1 MGCPTLLSV
10 RIITHMGK
18 ELERRFREAMR
29 LVSLSELTGGTTRSR
44 SAWEKYK
51 LGKRRPT
58 VAAAH
63 ELAKYLRDRAQSD
76 QKAADKLEAAANREE
91 ERDG

>member
-1 MGCPTLLSV
+1 MPWPLSV
-10 RIITHMGK
+10 RIFPYMGQ
-18 ELERRFREAMR
+18 ELERRFREARR
-29 LVSLSELTGGTTRSR
+29 LVSLSELTRGTTRSR
-44 SAWEKYK
+44 STWEKYH

-76 QKAADKLEAAANREE
+76 QKAADTLEAAADREE

>member
-1 MGCPTLLSV
+1 MSCASLLAV
-10 RIITHMGK
+10 CIFTHMGK
-18 ELERRFREAMR
+18 ELERRFREALH

-76 QKAADKLEAAANREE
+76 QKAADKLEAAADREE

>member
-1 MGCPTLLSV
+1 MGQ
-10 RIITHMGK
+10 
-18 ELERRFREAMR
+18 ELERRFREALR

-63 ELAKYLRDRAQSD
+63 ELAVYLRDRAQSD
-76 QKAADKLEAAANREE
+76 QKAADKLETAANREE

>member
-1 MGCPTLLSV
+1 MSCPTLLSV
-10 RIITHMGK
+10 RIFPHMGK
-18 ELERRFREAMR
+18 ELERRFREALH

-63 ELAKYLRDRAQSD
+63 ELAKFLRDRAQSD
-76 QKAADKLEAAANREE
+76 QKAADKLEAAADREE
-91 ERDG
+91 ARDG